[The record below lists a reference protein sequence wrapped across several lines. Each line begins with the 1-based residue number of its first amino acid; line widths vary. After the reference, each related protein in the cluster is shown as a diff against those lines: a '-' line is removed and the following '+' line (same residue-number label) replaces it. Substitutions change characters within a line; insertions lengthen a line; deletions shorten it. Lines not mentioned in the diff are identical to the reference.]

1 MKKTV
6 VLLLVIAFLT
16 VPVVATSADM
26 PYKDVEAQVWYA
38 ACIKDVTERDLMNG
52 VGEGL
57 FDPDGTL
64 TRAMLI
70 TTLWRMNGCP
80 APTVC
85 DAFIDVE
92 VGTWYFEAVNWA
104 AEKLVVNGVGNGRFD
119 PTSPVTRE
127 QMATI
132 LYRWAKGEGLDVS
145 LKDTNIAQLE
155 NASDWAEDA
164 VNWAIPRH
172 LLTKVLRSGLP
183 HGGSGY
189 FYDVSSY
196 ATRAEVSVLLSRF
209 SREYLDENM
218 RKTPVSVEAAGLE
231 NGNCDLLL
239 TDNGGQRLAIYTFTD
254 ARVGTHFYAEPV
266 ATDVQK
272 TEIRP
277 VYQDLPRTY
286 DDQGRLISITRDGV
300 PVCAVTYDEQGRI
313 TDLIIEQT
321 IHYHILY
328 AVYGDPLF
336 VEIENI
342 TSGMNAVFAL
352 YYEEQDGASIL
363 SFWGED
369 GGILNS
375 FSDC

>member
-16 VPVVATSADM
+16 VPVVATSDDM
-26 PYKDVEAQVWYA
+26 PYKDVESQVWYA
-38 ACIKDVTERDLMNG
+38 ACIKDVTERGLMNG

-64 TRAMLI
+64 TRAMLV

-92 VGTWYFEAVNWA
+92 EGTWYFEAVNWA

-132 LYRWAKGEGLDVS
+132 LYRWAKDEGLDVS
-145 LKDTNIAQLE
+145 LKDTNIARLE

-172 LLTKVLRSGLP
+172 LLTKVFRSGLP

-189 FYDVSSY
+189 FYDVPSY
-196 ATRAEVSVLLSRF
+196 ATRAEVAVLLSRF
-209 SREYLDENM
+209 SMEYLDENT
-218 RKTPVSVEAAGLE
+218 RRTPVSAEAAGLE
-231 NGNCDLLL
+231 NGNCDLLI
-239 TDNGGQRLAIYTFTD
+239 TDPGDNRLAIYTFTD
-254 ARVGTHFYAEPV
+254 ARVGTHFNAEPV
-266 ATDVQK
+266 EPNVQK
-272 TEIRP
+272 TESRP
-277 VYQDLPRTY
+277 AYQELPRTY
-286 DDQGRLISITRDGV
+286 DDQGRLVSITRDGN
-300 PVCAVTYDEQGRI
+300 PVYVVSYNEQGQI
-313 TDLIIEQT
+313 TDLTIEQI

-328 AVYGDPLF
+328 APWGDPLF
-336 VEIENI
+336 VEIEEAS
-342 TSGMNAVFAL
+342 SGMSTVFAL
-352 YYEEQDGASIL
+352 YYEERDGESIL
-363 SFWGED
+363 ASWGED
-369 GGILNS
+369 GGVLSIYQ
-375 FSDC
+375 